1 MPVDATQYLL
11 PEGCGLDAAVAR
23 LAERF
28 DVESGPVEAWD
39 RRFYDTFDGRLRAAG
54 LAVFAERGRL
64 VAAAG
69 PAFAERAA
77 GPIPPGERIFASELA
92 GGALRDLLAPIAEV
106 RALVP
111 IARVRGRARGLRV
124 RNRDE
129 KTVVR
134 LVVYAAAGVGGDG
147 GEVGLRSRVLV
158 VGVRGYDRALG
169 RVRRELEA
177 AGDLEASD
185 VPVHDEA
192 VRAAGGTPGG
202 VSSKLDLR
210 LAAEEPATAGA
221 AIALGEMLRTIES
234 TLPGTVADVDTEF
247 LHDLRVAVR
256 RTRSVQRQLAAVF
269 PVGRLRWFRGEFRWL
284 GQVTGP
290 TRDLDVLLLDLARM
304 RAELPPGRAAALEPL
319 AVLLR
324 ARRAVA
330 WGQMVAALE
339 SDRAGTVLGEWRAF
353 LEELR
358 EAPGDGERPLGEV
371 VGDRIRAVYGQMRR
385 AGRAI
390 DERTPAEQLH
400 DLRKQGKELRYLLEI
415 FAGLYPAS
423 AVRPTVK
430 TLKAL
435 QETLGQFQDR
445 EVQAGMLRE
454 LGEELARVAG
464 GPAALL
470 ALGAVLER
478 VEAESV
484 AARAEFG
491 ERFAVYAAADQRAV
505 VRRAFR

>member
-11 PEGCGLDAAVAR
+11 PEGRGLDAAVAG
-23 LAERF
+23 LAGRF
-28 DVESGPVEAWD
+28 DIASGPVEVTD
-39 RRFYDTFDGRLRAAG
+39 RTFYDTFDGRLRAAG
-54 LAVFAERGRL
+54 LALFAERGRL

-69 PAFAERAA
+69 PAYAERAA
-77 GPIPPGERIFASELA
+77 GPVPPGERVFAAEL
-92 GGALRDLLAPIAEV
+92 GGGGLRDLLEPIVEV
-106 RALVP
+106 RALLP
-111 IARVRGRARGLRV
+111 IARVRGRSRALRV

-134 LVVYAAAGVGGDG
+134 LVVEAVAGVGDDG
-147 GEVGLRSRVLV
+147 EAVGLRSRVLV
-158 VGVRGYDRALG
+158 VGVRGYDRALA
-169 RVRRELEA
+169 RVRGELEA
-177 AGDLEASD
+177 DGELEASD

-210 LAAEEPATAGA
+210 LAAQEPAVTGA
-221 AIALGEMLRTIES
+221 AIALGELLATIEA

-290 TRDLDVLLLDLARM
+290 TRDLDVLLLDLARI
-304 RAELPPGRAAALEPL
+304 RAELPPGRAAELEPL

-330 WGQMVAALE
+330 WGRMAAALE
-339 SDRAGTVLGEWRAF
+339 SERAGTLLGEWRAF
-353 LEELR
+353 LGELR
-358 EAPGDGERPLGEV
+358 ASPGGDDRVGGRGLGEL
-371 VGDRIRAVYGQMRR
+371 VGGRIRAVYGQMRR
-385 AGRAI
+385 AGQAI

-400 DLRKQGKELRYLLEI
+400 DLRKLGKELRYLLEI

-454 LGEELARVAG
+454 LGEELARVTG

-484 AARAEFG
+484 AARADFG
-491 ERFAVYAAADQRAV
+491 GSEGD
-505 VRRAFR
+505 RR